1 MERMKRLSGRLVCGV
16 FALLVL
22 GLAPGASA
30 QEKKPSRHI
39 VSIYQV
45 AAGKHLEFLKW
56 MARQEA
62 ATKEAGGP
70 VAQWF
75 VHQDGASWDF
85 VAITPELEPAKQA
98 EVDKKLE
105 AIAKQKGIATGLKA
119 SFEFRQYMGTHTDTF
134 ALGPMTADEI
144 VKAAEK

>member
-1 MERMKRLSGRLVCGV
+1 MKRVLERLVFLVC
-16 FALLVL
+16 LLV
-22 GLAPGASA
+22 AYCWTFPAAA
-30 QEKKPSRHI
+30 QEKKPGRNI
-39 VSIYQV
+39 VSMYQV
-45 AAGKHLEFLKW
+45 APGKHLDFLKW

-62 ATKEAGGP
+62 VAKEAGGP
-70 VAQWF
+70 ATQWY

-98 EVDKKLE
+98 EIEKKTE
-105 AIAKQKGIATGLKA
+105 AISKQKGLSTGLKA
-119 SFEFRQYMGTHTDTF
+119 SFEFRHYMGTHSDTF

>member
-1 MERMKRLSGRLVCGV
+1 MKRVFGCLSIVVCFLVVTGWTSEAV
-16 FALLVL
+16 
-22 GLAPGASA
+22 A
-30 QEKKPSRHI
+30 QEKKPGRNI
-39 VSIYQV
+39 VSMYQV
-45 AAGKHLEFLKW
+45 SAGKHVEFLKW

-70 VAQWF
+70 ATQWY

-85 VAITPELEPAKQA
+85 VAITPELEAAKQA
-98 EVDKKLE
+98 EVDKKVE
-105 AIAKQKGIATGLKA
+105 AIAKQKGFATGLKA
-119 SFEFRQYMGTHTDTF
+119 AFEFRQYMGTHSDTF

>member
-1 MERMKRLSGRLVCGV
+1 MKRVFGCLLIVVC
-16 FALLVL
+16 F
-22 GLAPGASA
+22 LAVTGWTSEAVA
-30 QEKKPSRHI
+30 QEKKPGRNI
-39 VSIYQV
+39 VSMYQV
-45 AAGKHLEFLKW
+45 SAGKHVEFLKW

-62 ATKEAGGP
+62 VTKEAGGS
-70 VAQWF
+70 ATQWY

-98 EVDKKLE
+98 EVDKKVE
-105 AIAKQKGIATGLKA
+105 AIAKQKGLSTGLKA
-119 SFEFRQYMGTHTDTF
+119 SFEFRQYMGTHSDTY

>member
-1 MERMKRLSGRLVCGV
+1 MKRVYERLAFLVC
-16 FALLVL
+16 LLVTF
-22 GLAPGASA
+22 GWTSTAAA
-30 QEKKPSRHI
+30 QEKKPGRNL
-39 VSIYQV
+39 VSMYQV
-45 AAGKHLEFLKW
+45 SAGKHVDFLKW

-70 VAQWF
+70 ATQWY

-98 EVDKKLE
+98 EVEKKVE
-105 AIAKQKGIATGLKA
+105 AIAKQKGLSTGLKA
-119 SFEFRQYMGTHTDTF
+119 AFEFRQFMGTHSDTF
-134 ALGPMTADEI
+134 AAGPMTADEI

>member
-1 MERMKRLSGRLVCGV
+1 MGCLAIVFCLVVVSGWTS
-16 FALLVL
+16 A
-22 GLAPGASA
+22 AMA
-30 QEKKPSRHI
+30 QEKKPGRNI
-39 VSIYQV
+39 VSMYQV
-45 AAGKHLEFLKW
+45 SAGKHVDFLKW

-70 VAQWF
+70 ATQWY

-98 EVDKKLE
+98 EVEKKVE
-105 AIAKQKGIATGLKA
+105 AISKQKGLATGLKA
-119 SFEFRQYMGTHTDTF
+119 AFEFRQFMGTHSDTF
-134 ALGPMTADEI
+134 AVGPMTADEI

>member
-1 MERMKRLSGRLVCGV
+1 MKRVFERLVFLVC
-16 FALLVL
+16 LLVAF
-22 GLAPGASA
+22 GWTSTAAA
-30 QEKKPSRHI
+30 QEKKPGRNI
-39 VSIYQV
+39 VSMYQV
-45 AAGKHLEFLKW
+45 SAGKHLEFLKW

-62 ATKEAGGP
+62 VTKEAGGP
-70 VAQWF
+70 VAQWY

-98 EVDKKLE
+98 EVDKKVE
-105 AIAKQKGIATGLKA
+105 AIAKQKGLSTGLKA
-119 SFEFRQYMGTHTDTF
+119 SFEFRQYMGTHSDTY

>member
-1 MERMKRLSGRLVCGV
+1 MKRVFGCLSIVVC
-16 FALLVL
+16 F
-22 GLAPGASA
+22 LAVTGWTSEAVA
-30 QEKKPSRHI
+30 QEKKPGRNI
-39 VSIYQV
+39 VSMYQV
-45 AAGKHLEFLKW
+45 SAGKHVDFLKW

-70 VAQWF
+70 ATQWY

-98 EVDKKLE
+98 EVEKKVE
-105 AIAKQKGIATGLKA
+105 AIAKQKGLSTGLKA
-119 SFEFRQYMGTHTDTF
+119 SFEFRQYMGTHSDTY